1 MSVNSKN
8 QYKIKEEFPQILNNF
23 TKAVIYHK
31 PKDII
36 DFAITYF
43 SALERKI
50 PLENSLGSND
60 KINTSKLDNKNKNNE
75 EKLKD
80 ENSKSIDLADS
91 ISHDSEIKVP
101 ISKVLEEVIN
111 KREAKDKD
119 NKTSLDNNI
128 KKNNNE
134 ISEND
139 AEMKLVI
146 KDFIDD
152 LFNE

>member
-60 KINTSKLDNKNKNNE
+60 KINTSKLDNKNKNNK

-80 ENSKSIDLADS
+80 ENRKSIDSADS

-134 ISEND
+134 TPEND
-139 AEMKLVI
+139 AEMKLI

>member
-60 KINTSKLDNKNKNNE
+60 KINTSKLDDKNKNNE

-80 ENSKSIDLADS
+80 ENRKSIDSADS

-139 AEMKLVI
+139 VEMKLI

>member
-60 KINTSKLDNKNKNNE
+60 KINTSKLDDKNKNNE

-80 ENSKSIDLADS
+80 ENRKSIDSADS

>member
-60 KINTSKLDNKNKNNE
+60 KINTSKLDNENKNNE

-80 ENSKSIDLADS
+80 EHRKSIDLSDS
-91 ISHDSEIKVP
+91 ISHNSEIKVP

-134 ISEND
+134 ISENA
-139 AEMKLVI
+139 AEMKLI

>member
-43 SALERKI
+43 SNLERKI
-50 PLENSLGSND
+50 PLENSLGNND
-60 KINTSKLDNKNKNNE
+60 KINTSKLDNENKNYE

-80 ENSKSIDLADS
+80 EHRKSIDLSDS
-91 ISHDSEIKVP
+91 ISHNSEIKVP
-101 ISKVLEEVIN
+101 ISKELEEVIN
-111 KREAKDKD
+111 KREAKDKN
-119 NKTSLDNNI
+119 NKTSFDNNI
-128 KKNNNE
+128 NKNNNE
-134 ISEND
+134 LSEND
-139 AEMKLVI
+139 VEMKLI

>member
-43 SALERKI
+43 SNLERKI
-50 PLENSLGSND
+50 PLENSLGNND
-60 KINTSKLDNKNKNNE
+60 KINTSKLDNENKNNE

-80 ENSKSIDLADS
+80 EHRKSIDLSDS
-91 ISHDSEIKVP
+91 ISHNSEIKVP
-101 ISKVLEEVIN
+101 ISKELEEVIN
-111 KREAKDKD
+111 KREAKDKN
-119 NKTSLDNNI
+119 NKTSFDNNI
-128 KKNNNE
+128 SKNNNKL
-134 ISEND
+134 SEND
-139 AEMKLVI
+139 VEMKLI
-146 KDFIDD
+146 H
-152 LFNE
+152 

>member
-60 KINTSKLDNKNKNNE
+60 KINTSKLDNENKNYE

-80 ENSKSIDLADS
+80 EHRKSIDLSDS

-101 ISKVLEEVIN
+101 ISKELEEVIN
-111 KREAKDKD
+111 KREAKDKN
-119 NKTSLDNNI
+119 NKTSFDNNI
-128 KKNNNE
+128 NKNNNE
-134 ISEND
+134 LSEND
-139 AEMKLVI
+139 VEMKLP
-146 KDFIDD
+146 
-152 LFNE
+152 

>member
-80 ENSKSIDLADS
+80 ENRKSIDLADS

-119 NKTSLDNNI
+119 NKTSLDNKI

-139 AEMKLVI
+139 AEMKLI

>member
-139 AEMKLVI
+139 AEMKLI

>member
-80 ENSKSIDLADS
+80 ENRKSIDLADS

-128 KKNNNE
+128 KKNNNK

-139 AEMKLVI
+139 AEMKLI

>member
-80 ENSKSIDLADS
+80 ENRKSIDLADS

-134 ISEND
+134 ISENG
-139 AEMKLVI
+139 AEMKLI

>member
-80 ENSKSIDLADS
+80 ENRKSIDSADS

-139 AEMKLVI
+139 AEMKLI

>member
-80 ENSKSIDLADS
+80 ENRKSIDLADS

-139 AEMKLVI
+139 AEMKLI

>member
-23 TKAVIYHK
+23 TKTVIYHK

-43 SALERKI
+43 SNLERKI
-50 PLENSLGSND
+50 PLENSLGNND
-60 KINTSKLDNKNKNNE
+60 KINTSKLDNENKNNE

-80 ENSKSIDLADS
+80 EHRKSIDLSDS
-91 ISHDSEIKVP
+91 ISHNSEIKVP
-101 ISKVLEEVIN
+101 ISKELEEVIN
-111 KREAKDKD
+111 KREAKDKN
-119 NKTSLDNNI
+119 NKTSFDNNI
-128 KKNNNE
+128 NKNNNE
-134 ISEND
+134 LSEND
-139 AEMKLVI
+139 VEMKLI

>member
-60 KINTSKLDNKNKNNE
+60 KINTSKLDNENKNNE

-80 ENSKSIDLADS
+80 EHRKSIDLSDS
-91 ISHDSEIKVP
+91 ISHNSEIKVP
-101 ISKVLEEVIN
+101 ISKELEEVIN
-111 KREAKDKD
+111 KREAKDKN
-119 NKTSLDNNI
+119 NKTSFDNNI
-128 KKNNNE
+128 NKNNNE
-134 ISEND
+134 LSEND
-139 AEMKLVI
+139 VEMKLI

>member
-80 ENSKSIDLADS
+80 ENRKSIDLADS

-101 ISKVLEEVIN
+101 ISKALEEVIN

-128 KKNNNE
+128 KKNNNK

-139 AEMKLVI
+139 AEMKLI

>member
-60 KINTSKLDNKNKNNE
+60 KINTSKLDNKNKNNK

-80 ENSKSIDLADS
+80 ENRKSIDSADS

-139 AEMKLVI
+139 AEMKLI

>member
-50 PLENSLGSND
+50 LLENSLGSND

-80 ENSKSIDLADS
+80 ENRKSIDLADS

-139 AEMKLVI
+139 VEMKLI

>member
-1 MSVNSKN
+1 M
-8 QYKIKEEFPQILNNF
+8 
-23 TKAVIYHK
+23 
-31 PKDII
+31 
-36 DFAITYF
+36 
-43 SALERKI
+43 
-50 PLENSLGSND
+50 GSND

-80 ENSKSIDLADS
+80 ENRKSIDLADS

-134 ISEND
+134 ISENG
-139 AEMKLVI
+139 AEMKLI

>member
-43 SALERKI
+43 SNLERKI
-50 PLENSLGSND
+50 PLENSLGNND
-60 KINTSKLDNKNKNNE
+60 KINTSKLDNENKNNE

-80 ENSKSIDLADS
+80 EHRKSIDLSDS
-91 ISHDSEIKVP
+91 ISHNSEIKVP
-101 ISKVLEEVIN
+101 ISKELEEVIN
-111 KREAKDKD
+111 KREAKDKN
-119 NKTSLDNNI
+119 NKTSFDNNI
-128 KKNNNE
+128 NKNNNE

-139 AEMKLVI
+139 AEMKLI